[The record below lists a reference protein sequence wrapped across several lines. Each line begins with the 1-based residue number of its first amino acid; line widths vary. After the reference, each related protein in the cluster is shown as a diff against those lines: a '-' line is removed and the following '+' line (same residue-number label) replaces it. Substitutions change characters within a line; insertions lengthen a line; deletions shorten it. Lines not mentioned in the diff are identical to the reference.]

1 MVLPCERFTALDM
14 AHHTEKMYL
23 LLSATKHPQPDFEPL
38 LGIPHDHDEA
48 DIFVRRAAGGS
59 GLTGTDRT
67 PSPVGSAEKAPL
79 RDIRH
84 RAGGATDGWGPGR

>member
-1 MVLPCERFTALDM
+1 M
-14 AHHTEKMYL
+14 AHHTEKKKKKKKNL
-23 LLSATKHPQPDFEPL
+23 LLSATKHPRPDFEPL
-38 LGIPHDHDEA
+38 PGIPHDHDEA

-67 PSPVGSAEKAPL
+67 PSAEKAPL